1 MSKLWKRL
9 TSEEFQQIFD
19 RGYFVPGRAM
29 ILCISANHNYPLVGF
44 TLKKSRRTIVARNY
58 LKRKLKEAFLMVQF
72 FLPVDWHI
80 VLIGNDSIHSMSIEQ
95 ISEEV
100 VFLSDVYKRKYLEHT
115 IQTASS

>member
-19 RGYFVPGRAM
+19 KGCFVSGKSM
-29 ILCISANHNYPLVGF
+29 ILCISANQNFPSVGF
-44 TLKKSRRTIVARNY
+44 TLKKSKRTIVARNY

-72 FLPVDWHI
+72 FLPVQWHI
-80 VLIGNDSIHSMSIEQ
+80 VLIGNDSIHSMTIEQ
-95 ISEEV
+95 ISEEI
-100 VFLSDVYKRKYLEHT
+100 VFLSDVYKRKFLEYT